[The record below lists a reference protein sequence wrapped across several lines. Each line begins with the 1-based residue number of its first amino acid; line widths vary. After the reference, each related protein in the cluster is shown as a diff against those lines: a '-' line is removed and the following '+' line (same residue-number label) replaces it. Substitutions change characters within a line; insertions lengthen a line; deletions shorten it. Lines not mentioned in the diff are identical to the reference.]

1 MKKILILLLLLTGLY
16 ALNAEILD
24 KIVAKIGND
33 VILLSDVQKQMYQI
47 KSSNKNA
54 GEIRAIDVL
63 TQMIQNKLVIQ
74 KAKELNLRVDE
85 SRIKLM
91 AEKYVK
97 EAKANFPT
105 EADFY
110 AELRKMKMT
119 QTDLQKYYADLLTD
133 QALTELL
140 VDSQISK
147 KIYVS
152 DSDIQKFYTTNRD
165 TIAVKPVSWKVGM
178 IMREIKASP
187 ETETQKFDEI
197 KALLLQLKSGA
208 DFATLARANSDCP
221 SKEMGGDLGFFKK
234 GMMVAPFEKAA
245 FELQV
250 GENSDIVKTQFGYH
264 IIQLK
269 ERKGDEI
276 RAAHI
281 LKMVQPTAQDSI
293 RERDLMASIVQQYK
307 NGRDFAGLAAEYSMD
322 DESKAIGG
330 IIGEFSLD
338 EFPELFA
345 PVLETLPLKQMSEV
359 LSNEGMLYV
368 FVKLNELPSRF
379 YTYDE
384 LKDQI
389 KNYLFTAKQ
398 REAFTKYMEQL
409 QRDSY
414 VEITL

>member
-1 MKKILILLLLLTGLY
+1 MKKILILLLLLVGLY

-24 KIVAKIGND
+24 KIVAKIGSD

-47 KSSNKNA
+47 KSSKKDA
-54 GEIRAIDVL
+54 GDIRAIDVL

-74 KAKELNLRVDE
+74 KAKELDLKVDE
-85 SRIKLM
+85 NRIKLM

-110 AELRKMKMT
+110 AELRKMKLT
-119 QTDLQKYYADLLTD
+119 QSDLQKYYADLLMD

-140 VDSQISK
+140 IDNQISK

-152 DSDIQKFYTTNRD
+152 DSEIQKFYTANRD
-165 TIAVKPVSWKVGM
+165 TIAVKPISWKVGM

-187 ETETQKFDEI
+187 ETDALKLDEI

-208 DFATLARANSDCP
+208 DFATLARASSDCP
-221 SKEMGGDLGFFKK
+221 SSEMGGDLGFFKK

-245 FELQV
+245 FALQA
-250 GENSDIVKTQFGYH
+250 GEYSDIVKTQFGYH
-264 IIQLK
+264 IINVTDK
-269 ERKGDEI
+269 KGDEI
-276 RAAHI
+276 RASHI

-307 NGRDFAGLAAEYSMD
+307 DGRDFAGLAAEYSMD
-322 DESKAIGG
+322 DDSKTKGG
-330 IIGEFSLD
+330 IIGEFSTD

-345 PVLETLPLKQMSEV
+345 PVLETLPMKQMSEV
-359 LSNEGMLYV
+359 LSNEGMLYL
-368 FVKLNELPSRF
+368 FVKLSEIPAR
-379 YTYDE
+379 YYAYDE

-389 KNYLFTAKQ
+389 KNYLFAAKQ
-398 REAFTKYMEQL
+398 REAFSKYMEQL